1 MPETKEKLTAHTT
14 WSSILTLTMVMTA
27 KAESEAASLVDDAT
41 LDAAEF
47 V

>member
-1 MPETKEKLTAHTT
+1 
-14 WSSILTLTMVMTA
+14 MVMTA

-47 V
+47 VWLGQST